1 MFIAAVLCL
10 CAAVAIVGIGVWL
23 LSRPHSA
30 DPVQLVLRSVA
41 PTQLAAAAMLA
52 AGGVVGLAAAPGTGV
67 VVLTVCLLGAV
78 STVAAGCWQSAK
90 ATAAAAAPG
99 THARSEAAAGAG
111 GCGTACATCTLPCD

>member
-1 MFIAAVLCL
+1 MLFAAVLCL
-10 CAAVAIVGIGVWL
+10 CAAVATAGIGVWL

-90 ATAAAAAPG
+90 AAASGTPVRTEAAAAA
-99 THARSEAAAGAG
+99 G
-111 GCGTACATCTLPCD
+111 GCGSACATCTLPCN